1 MGILNNKKKFKPGYF
16 LVTFFF
22 ISRLAR
28 HGCKESAKLK
38 RIEAMDKKLLL
49 ESVKSTSEKLE
60 LEHKFTTKINEDTS
74 TSKSKKKKKKKSKEI
89 QESSKNTSEKL
100 EHNIT
105 KINEDTTSKSKKK
118 KKKKSKELQE

>member
-74 TSKSKKKKKKKSKEI
+74 TSKSKKKKKKSKEI
-89 QESSKNTSEKL
+89 HESSKNTSEKL

>member
-49 ESVKSTSEKLE
+49 ESAKNTSEKLE
-60 LEHKFTTKINEDTS
+60 LEHKFTTKINEDT
-74 TSKSKKKKKKKSKEI
+74 TSKSKKKKKSKEI
-89 QESSKNTSEKL
+89 HESSKNTSEKL

-118 KKKKSKELQE
+118 KKKKKKYSR